1 MEKRQR
7 EREAEELSYEKNKR
21 VIKRERKFGRTYWIQ
36 RGKKEGRFLERQNM
50 LIWYLSELE
59 AQEPRHVSH
68 GHGVEVSASF
78 KGPRSL
84 VFFLGS
90 IKRLTCRMCSRLR
103 CYYILTQ

>member
-1 MEKRQR
+1 
-7 EREAEELSYEKNKR
+7 
-21 VIKRERKFGRTYWIQ
+21 
-36 RGKKEGRFLERQNM
+36 LERQNM

-84 VFFLGS
+84 VFF
-90 IKRLTCRMCSRLR
+90 
-103 CYYILTQ
+103 

>member
-1 MEKRQR
+1 
-7 EREAEELSYEKNKR
+7 
-21 VIKRERKFGRTYWIQ
+21 
-36 RGKKEGRFLERQNM
+36 M

-90 IKRLTCRMCSRLR
+90 IKRLTCRTCSRLS
-103 CYYILTQ
+103 CYYYYYYYKDNYTYTIFFLHLNIIYLCVILLLVQNYSTINNNNYKYY